1 MKRAICTAL
10 TAVAALSSVAA
21 AQSVPTRSD
30 TSHDAR
36 AAARIAYATAGMPY
50 RAEDVRIIVS
60 VDERRLWVIAND
72 DTVRSAPV
80 SVASGKELNYAGRT
94 WRFDAP
100 RGEHR
105 VRDKRTD
112 PVWMPPDWHYAE
124 VASNHGLQLK
134 RLTASGARLSGGTRI
149 VVRDSI
155 VGVIQPGDT
164 AFLPLPVNEH
174 IVFDSVLYIPPVGTH
189 NRRLEG
195 ELGKY
200 ALDIGNGFLLHG
212 TPDQSTIGQAV
223 THGCIRLADED
234 LEWLYQYVPVGAVVV
249 VR

>member
-1 MKRAICTAL
+1 MML
-10 TAVAALSSVAA
+10 TAAAAWTSVAA
-21 AQSVPTRSD
+21 AQSAPGSTANGY
-30 TSHDAR
+30 DAR
-36 AAARIAYATAGMPY
+36 AAARHAYVMAGMPY
-50 RAEDVRIIVS
+50 RPEDVRIVVS
-60 VDERRLWVIAND
+60 VDDRRLYVIAHD
-72 DTVRSAPV
+72 DTVRTAVV
-80 SVASGKELNYAGRT
+80 SVASGQELNYAGRR

-124 VASNHGLQLK
+124 VASKHGLGLK
-134 RLTASGARLSGGTRI
+134 RLTASGARLSGGSRI
-149 VVRDSI
+149 VVRDSV
-155 VGVIQPGDT
+155 VGVIQAGDT
-164 AFLPLPVNEH
+164 AFLPLPINEH
-174 IVFDSVLYIPPVGTH
+174 IVFDSTLYIPPVNTH
-189 NRRLEG
+189 NRRLSG

-234 LEWLYQYVPVGAVVV
+234 LEWLYQYVPVGAAVVV
-249 VR
+249 K